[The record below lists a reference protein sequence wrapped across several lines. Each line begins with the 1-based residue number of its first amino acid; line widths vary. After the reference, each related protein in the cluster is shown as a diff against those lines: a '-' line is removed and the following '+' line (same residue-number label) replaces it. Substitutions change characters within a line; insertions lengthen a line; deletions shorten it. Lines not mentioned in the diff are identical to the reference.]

1 MIGWVILPPLTNVQL
16 GRGATPE
23 TRRFKLEPPPLP
35 AQQNAGD
42 LEVGR
47 ENSPLL
53 PESQSAPA
61 TFIKRVHA
69 TWHTRQHTPK
79 LAVLISINQTC
90 VQIHWFSVW

>member
-1 MIGWVILPPLTNVQL
+1 MIGWVNLPPLTNVQL

-53 PESQSAPA
+53 PESAICSCDFHQARA
-61 TFIKRVHA
+61 RNLA
-69 TWHTRQHTPK
+69 HTSTYTQARSSYFNK
-79 LAVLISINQTC
+79 SNMRAYSLV
-90 VQIHWFSVW
+90 